1 MFNKSRRGIF
11 QNLTAFTALAIPVR
25 VAGAAQLFAFSSM
38 ENTGTKRTSGEF
50 SGLSPAPK
58 DPRIGEQSPTNVDID
73 KGQTSES
80 LDETGGLA
88 PQMQPLGAHALSPP
102 KVASGVSGSITLE
115 AIGDLMDQKLTPIS
129 ESISQILGDLTQ
141 FKDSVRKELNTL
153 GLKLSSVE
161 TETSNALSKISVLEL
176 ELQQLKIDGKSEKS
190 NNMANVSN
198 NNVVIGNIP
207 GGDTFEGATAWVKKR
222 IDTSGLNEPI
232 DMFFKTKYAGL
243 VFVKYGS
250 TDDREKLISNIEEFA
265 KKTMSLGPKN
275 VFAKVDQPIDIRMAE
290 SCLFRMKRMLT
301 GWGYN
306 KSCIKV
312 ETGERIKRLL
322 VANKE
327 VVTAHVQDYKLILQW
342 SDGDW
347 EAWDSLQSSEEFSTI
362 KNEVQ
367 GRLSTAK
374 ELGGAKG
381 KGKSTAE

>member
-1 MFNKSRRGIF
+1 
-11 QNLTAFTALAIPVR
+11 
-25 VAGAAQLFAFSSM
+25 M
-38 ENTGTKRTSGEF
+38 ENTGLKRTSGDF

-73 KGQTSES
+73 QGQTVES
-80 LDETGGLA
+80 MDETGGLA
-88 PQMQPLGAHALSPP
+88 PQMQSLDTHVLSPP
-102 KVASGVSGSITLE
+102 KVDSEVSGPITLE
-115 AIGDLMDQKLTPIS
+115 AIGNLMDQKVTPIS
-129 ESISQILGDLTQ
+129 ESISQILCDLTQ

-161 TETSNALSKISVLEL
+161 KETSNALSEISVLEL
-176 ELQQLKIDGKSEKS
+176 ELQQLKIDGKSESSKHI
-190 NNMANVSN
+190 ATVAN

-207 GGDTFEGATAWVKKR
+207 GGDTFEAAKAWVKKH
-222 IDTSGLNEPI
+222 IDTSGLNAPI
-232 DMFFKTKYAGL
+232 DMLFKTKYAGL

-312 ETGERIKRLL
+312 ETEQHVKRLL
-322 VANKE
+322 VAKKE

-342 SDGDW
+342 SDGEW
-347 EAWDSLQSSEEFSTI
+347 ESWDSLQSSEELSTI

-367 GRLSTAK
+367 GKLSNAK
-374 ELGGAKG
+374 ELGSSKG
-381 KGKSTAE
+381 KGKSPFE